1 MNRRIVAAFVA
12 AALALGAFVSIFLY
26 VKNADARALNG
37 VAAKDVYV
45 VVNPIAKGTLAEN
58 LGTNVQLTQI
68 PAKAVPDQ
76 AVYNLADIQSR
87 AAAIDLVAGEVLL
100 TTRFVDPT
108 AAAQDAVPVPKGMEQ
123 MSLVVKP
130 EQIRGGDLKAGET
143 IGVVLSVKPTTPQ
156 PISIPGIG
164 PVTIDGDTITKQ
176 IMNKVLVTRVQGG
189 TVAAAD
195 ATGTSPPA
203 GSSVMITVA
212 LTTSDIEKLTW
223 AQSVGQSVG
232 SLLLTVE
239 NKDTDDSSSQYT
251 NGKVV
256 LR

>member
-26 VKNADARALNG
+26 VRNADARALNG
-37 VAAKDVYV
+37 VVAKDVYV
-45 VVNPIAKGTLAEN
+45 VVNPITKGTLAEN
-58 LGTNVQLTQI
+58 LGKNVQLTQV

-76 AVYNLADIQSR
+76 AVYNLADIQSK

-100 TTRFVDPT
+100 TSRFVDPT

-130 EQIRGGDLKAGET
+130 EQVRGGDLKAGET
-143 IGVVLSVKPTTPQ
+143 IGVVLTVKPSAPQ

-164 PVTIDGDTITKQ
+164 SVTIDGDSITKQ
-176 IMNKVLVTRVQGG
+176 IMNRVLVTRVQGG
-189 TVAAAD
+189 TVPAAE
-195 ATGTSPPA
+195 GSGSSPPPA
-203 GSSVMITVA
+203 GSVMITVA
-212 LTTSDIEKLTW
+212 LSTSDIEKLTW
-223 AQSVGQSVG
+223 AQSAGP
-232 SLLLTVE
+232 LLLTVE